1 MRAQYLLTGE
11 TVCGEVYGELFIHER
26 DRYTGDCE
34 VYKVGEEVEI
44 IDDAD
49 DTLQEIDSNYSD
61 ALRVIS
67 FCQGK
72 Y

>member
-11 TVCGEVYGELFIHER
+11 TVCGEVYGELFIHEK
-26 DRYTGDCE
+26 DIYTGDCE
-34 VYKVGEEVEI
+34 VYKVGEEVEVI
-44 IDDAD
+44 D

-61 ALRVIS
+61 AFRVIS